1 MCSGDE
7 ENPTLTP
14 IDPEDPVTLTPI
26 GPTITIDEACLAST
40 PTDIS
45 NVIDWTR
52 KIQDRMMTQQYRQG
66 VSERFQQS
74 AEYRAFAEYLEQNA
88 ALLSQ
93 KIACNNLVSLLTPP
107 TPSNIQAIQ
116 SHIGMEAVDG
126 KTGQDGILGPNTIKA
141 LRSYL
146 DRELAKQ

>member
-7 ENPTLTP
+7 DNQTLTP
-14 IDPEDPVTLTPI
+14 IDPENLATLTPV
-26 GPTITIDEACLAST
+26 GATITIDEACQATT
-40 PTDIS
+40 PTS
-45 NVIDWTR
+45 TLSMIDWTR
-52 KIQDRMMTQQYRQG
+52 KIQDRLMTQGYRQG

-88 ALLSQ
+88 ALISQ
-93 KIACNNLVSLLTPP
+93 KIACNDLVSLLTPP
-107 TPSNIQAIQ
+107 TPSNIQTIQ

-141 LRSYL
+141 LQSYL
-146 DRELAKQ
+146 ERELTKQ